1 MIIYNASDIVKRAMS
16 LADIENSDFISFAEK
31 IALLN
36 EAYQTLYQKG
46 LNKDVNAFVR
56 YINTRDKVIQLPRD
70 FYQLKAVTLGRDKDV
85 RVILRRPAN
94 ASFNILSYD
103 MINNTLQ
110 INGETSGGTI
120 CVEYFPVPTTLTFPN
135 VTKSLELQNVL
146 DMHKDIYLE
155 QDDTDVYIK
164 SLSDTDYAKKVEF
177 TTTPSVA
184 IPELL
189 IHMEDDFITFSDSI
203 TQYLFNL
210 NTEQVV
216 ETNLPV
222 VIYEHKTY
230 LYDSTNKKLLIPGL
244 NIVVEDLE
252 IDLHNCTINILS
264 KDKTKYVG
272 QNYNGG
278 LFINGT
284 HQDFNAS
291 KMFYW
296 NDLVYLSNGST
307 LLAVYHF
314 DRDFTEN
321 TLLDEA
327 AISIVDID
335 DNTGYGYLGKRLNKY
350 NLVSFFDDTQLN
362 FPNNTYF
369 VFMSYLLALAFK
381 SKQGSDTSQLAVQLD
396 KAEEAFYDTLARD
409 DWTPTRITNV
419 Y

>member
-1 MIIYNASDIVKRAMS
+1 MITYNASDIVKRAMS

-31 IALLN
+31 ISLLN
-36 EAYQTLYQKG
+36 EAYQTIYQKG

-56 YINTRDKVIQLPRD
+56 YINTRNKVIQLPRD

-94 ASFNILSYD
+94 ASFNTLSYD

-110 INGETSGGTI
+110 INGETSGGTV

-135 VTKSLELQNVL
+135 VTKNLELQNVL

-155 QDDTDVYIK
+155 QDDTDVYIR
-164 SLSDTDYAKKVEF
+164 SLSDTGYAKKVEF
-177 TTTPSVA
+177 AKVPPVA
-184 IPELL
+184 IPRLL
-189 IHMEDDFITFSDSI
+189 IHMEDDFITFSDST
-203 TQYLFNL
+203 TQYLFDL

-222 VIYEHKTY
+222 VIYNHKTY
-230 LYDSTNKKLLIPGL
+230 LYDSTNKKLLIP
-244 NIVVEDLE
+244 NISVAVEDLE

-264 KDKTKYVG
+264 EDKTKYVG
-272 QNYNGG
+272 QNYNSG
-278 LFINGT
+278 LFINGA
-284 HQDFNAS
+284 HQDFSAS

-296 NDLVYLSNGST
+296 NDLVYLSNGSA
-307 LLAVYHF
+307 LLTVYHF
-314 DRDFTEN
+314 GRDFTEN
-321 TLLDEA
+321 KLLDEA
-327 AISIVDID
+327 IVSIVDIN
-335 DNTGYGYLGKRLNKY
+335 DNTGYGYLGKRLNSY

-381 SKQGSDTSQLAVQLD
+381 SKQGSDTSQLAMQLD
-396 KAEEAFYDTLARD
+396 LAEETFYDTLARD
-409 DWTPTRITNV
+409 DWNPTRITNV

>member
-16 LADIENSDFISFAEK
+16 LADIENSDFISFSEK

-56 YINTRDKVIQLPRD
+56 YINTRDKVIQFPRD

-135 VTKSLELQNVL
+135 VTKTLELQNVL

-177 TTTPSVA
+177 TTTPSVD
-184 IPELL
+184 IPNLL

-230 LYDSTNKKLLIPGL
+230 LYDNTNKKLLIPGL

-278 LFINGT
+278 LFINGV

-314 DRDFTEN
+314 DGDYTEN

>member
-1 MIIYNASDIVKRAMS
+1 MITYNASDIVRRAMS
-16 LADIENSDFISFAEK
+16 LADIENSDFITFSDK
-31 IALLN
+31 ISLLN
-36 EAYQTLYQKG
+36 EAYQTLYQKS

-70 FYQLKAVTLGRDKDV
+70 FYQLKSVTLGRDKDV
-85 RVILRRPAN
+85 KVILRRPAN
-94 ASFNILSYD
+94 ASFNTLSYD

-135 VTKSLELQNVL
+135 VTKNLELQNVL

-155 QDDTDVYIK
+155 QDDTGVYIK
-164 SLSDTDYAKKVEF
+164 TLGDTDYVKKVEF
-177 TTTPSVA
+177 VTTPSVD
-184 IPELL
+184 IPKLL
-189 IHMEDDFITFSDSI
+189 IHMEDDFITFSDSV
-203 TQYLFNL
+203 TQYLFDL
-210 NTEQVV
+210 NTEQVT
-216 ETNLPV
+216 ETSLPV
-222 VIYEHKTY
+222 VIYNHKTY

-244 NIVVEDLE
+244 NVAIEDLD
-252 IDLHNCTINILS
+252 IDLHNCTISVLS
-264 KDKTKYVG
+264 EDKTKYVG

-278 LFINGT
+278 LFINGN
-284 HQDFNAS
+284 HQSFSAS

-314 DRDFTEN
+314 DRDYTEN

-327 AISIVDID
+327 VISIVGID
-335 DNTGYGYLGKRLNKY
+335 DNTGYGYLGKRLNNY
-350 NLVSFFDDTQLN
+350 SLVSFLGDTQLN

-369 VFMSYLLALAFK
+369 VFMSYLLAFAFK
-381 SKQGSDTSQLAVQLD
+381 AKQGSDTSQLAVQLE
-396 KAEEAFYDTLARD
+396 KAEETFYDTLARD
-409 DWTPTRITNV
+409 DWNPTRITNV

>member
-1 MIIYNASDIVKRAMS
+1 MIIYSASDIVKRAMS
-16 LADIENSDFISFAEK
+16 LADIENSDFISFSEK

-46 LNKDVNAFVR
+46 LNKDVNAFVK

-135 VTKSLELQNVL
+135 VTKTLELQNVL

-177 TTTPSVA
+177 TTTPSVD
-184 IPELL
+184 IPEML
-189 IHMEDDFITFSDSI
+189 IHAEDDFITFSDSI

-210 NTEQVV
+210 NTEQIV

-230 LYDSTNKKLLIPGL
+230 LYDNVNKKLLIPGL

-252 IDLHNCTINILS
+252 IDLSNCTISILS

-296 NDLVYLSNGST
+296 NDLVYLSNEST

-314 DRDFTEN
+314 DGDYTEN

>member
-1 MIIYNASDIVKRAMS
+1 MITYTASDIVRRAMS
-16 LADIENSDFISFAEK
+16 LADIENSDFITFSDK
-31 IALLN
+31 ISLLN

-56 YINTRDKVIQLPRD
+56 YINTRDKIIQLPRD

-85 RVILRRPAN
+85 KVILRRPAN
-94 ASFNILSYD
+94 ASFNTLSYD

-120 CVEYFPVPTTLTFPN
+120 CVEYFPVPATLTLPN
-135 VTKSLELQNVL
+135 VTKNLELQNVL

-155 QDDTDVYIK
+155 QVDTDVYIK
-164 SLSDTDYAKKVEF
+164 TLDYVKKVELAK
-177 TTTPSVA
+177 TPSVD
-184 IPELL
+184 IPRLL

-203 TQYLFNL
+203 TQYLFDL
-210 NTEQVV
+210 NTEQIT

-222 VIYEHKTY
+222 VIYNHRTY
-230 LYDSTNKKLLIPGL
+230 LYDSTNKKLLIPNL
-244 NIVVEDLE
+244 NVAVEDLD

-264 KDKTKYVG
+264 EDKTKYVG
-272 QNYNGG
+272 QNYNDG
-278 LFINGT
+278 LFINGNP
-284 HQDFNAS
+284 QSFSAS

-296 NDLVYLSNGST
+296 NDLVYLSNGSA
-307 LLAVYHF
+307 LLVVYHF
-314 DRDFTEN
+314 DKDYIEN

-327 AISIVDID
+327 IVSIVDID
-335 DNTGYGYLGKRLNKY
+335 DNTGYGYLGKRLNNY

-369 VFMSYLLALAFK
+369 VFMSYLLAFAFK
-381 SKQGSDTSQLAVQLD
+381 AKQGSDTSQLAIQLER
-396 KAEEAFYDTLARD
+396 AEETFYDTLARD
-409 DWTPTRITNV
+409 DWNPTRITNV

>member
-1 MIIYNASDIVKRAMS
+1 MITYSASDIVRRAMS
-16 LADIENSDFISFAEK
+16 LADIENSDFITFSDK
-31 IALLN
+31 ISLLN
-36 EAYQTLYQKG
+36 EAYQTLYQKS

-94 ASFNILSYD
+94 ASFNTLSYD

-135 VTKSLELQNVL
+135 VTKNLELQNVL

-155 QDDTDVYIK
+155 QNDADVYIK
-164 SLSDTDYAKKVEF
+164 TLSDAYYIRKVEF
-177 TTTPSVA
+177 VTPPSVD
-184 IPELL
+184 IPKLL

-203 TQYLFNL
+203 TQYLFDL
-210 NTEQVV
+210 NTEQVA

-222 VIYEHKTY
+222 VIYNHKTY
-230 LYDSTNKKLLIPGL
+230 LYDSTNKKLLIP
-244 NIVVEDLE
+244 NINVAVEDLD
-252 IDLHNCTINILS
+252 IDLHNCTISILS
-264 KDKTKYVG
+264 EDKTKYVG

-307 LLAVYHF
+307 LMSVYHF

-327 AISIVDID
+327 VISIVGID
-335 DNTGYGYLGKRLNKY
+335 DNTGYGYLGKRLNNY
-350 NLVSFFDDTQLN
+350 SLVSFFDDTRLN

-369 VFMSYLLALAFK
+369 VFMSYLLAFAFK
-381 SKQGSDTSQLAVQLD
+381 SKQGSDTSQLAVQLE
-396 KAEEAFYDTLARD
+396 KAEETFYDTLARD
-409 DWTPTRITNV
+409 DWNPTRITNA

>member
-1 MIIYNASDIVKRAMS
+1 MITYNASDIVRRAMS
-16 LADIENSDFISFAEK
+16 LADIENSDFITFSDK
-31 IALLN
+31 ITLLN
-36 EAYQTLYQKG
+36 EAYQTLYQKS

-56 YINTRDKVIQLPRD
+56 YINTKDKIIQLPRD

-85 RVILRRPAN
+85 KVILRRPAN
-94 ASFNILSYD
+94 ASFNTLSYD

-135 VTKSLELQNVL
+135 VTKNLELQNVL

-155 QDDTDVYIK
+155 QDDAGVYIK
-164 SLSDTDYAKKVEF
+164 TLSDAYYTRKVEF
-177 TTTPSVA
+177 VTPPSA
-184 IPELL
+184 DISKLL

-203 TQYLFNL
+203 TQYLFDL
-210 NTEQVV
+210 NTEQVT
-216 ETNLPV
+216 ETSLPV
-222 VIYEHKTY
+222 VIYNHKTY
-230 LYDSTNKKLLIPGL
+230 LYDSTNKKLLIP
-244 NIVVEDLE
+244 NINVAVEDLD
-252 IDLHNCTINILS
+252 IDLHNCTISILS
-264 KDKTKYVG
+264 EDKTKYVG

-284 HQDFNAS
+284 RQDFNAS

-314 DRDFTEN
+314 DRDCTEN

-327 AISIVDID
+327 VISIVGID
-335 DNTGYGYLGKRLNKY
+335 DNTGYGYLGKRLNNY
-350 NLVSFFDDTQLN
+350 SLVSFFDDTQLN

-369 VFMSYLLALAFK
+369 VFMGYLLAFAFK
-381 SKQGSDTSQLAVQLD
+381 AKQGSDTSQLAVQLE
-396 KAEEAFYDTLARD
+396 KAEETFYDTLARD
-409 DWTPTRITNV
+409 DWNPTRITNV

>member
-1 MIIYNASDIVKRAMS
+1 MITYNASDIVRRAMS
-16 LADIENSDFISFAEK
+16 LADIENSDFITFSDK
-31 IALLN
+31 ITLLN

-56 YINTRDKVIQLPRD
+56 YINTKDKIIKLPRD

-94 ASFNILSYD
+94 ASFNTLSYD

-110 INGETSGGTI
+110 INGDTSGGTI
-120 CVEYFPVPTTLTFPN
+120 CVEYFPVPTTLTLPN
-135 VTKSLELQNVL
+135 VTKNLELQNVL

-155 QDDTDVYIK
+155 QDDTDIYIK
-164 SLSDTDYAKKVEF
+164 TLDYVKKVELAK
-177 TTTPSVA
+177 TPSVA
-184 IPELL
+184 IPRLL

-203 TQYLFNL
+203 TQYLFDL
-210 NTEQVV
+210 NTEQIT

-222 VIYEHKTY
+222 VIYNHRTY
-230 LYDSTNKKLLIPGL
+230 IYDSTNKKLLIPNL
-244 NIVVEDLE
+244 NVAVEDLD

-264 KDKTKYVG
+264 EDKTKYVG
-272 QNYNGG
+272 QNYNDG
-278 LFINGT
+278 LFINGNP
-284 HQDFNAS
+284 QSFSAS

-296 NDLVYLSNGST
+296 NDLVYLTNGSA
-307 LLAVYHF
+307 LLVVYHF
-314 DRDFTEN
+314 DKDYIEN

-327 AISIVDID
+327 IVSIVDID
-335 DNTGYGYLGKRLNKY
+335 DNTGYGYLGKRLNNY

-369 VFMSYLLALAFK
+369 VFMSYLLAFAFK
-381 SKQGSDTSQLAVQLD
+381 SKQGSDTSQLAVQLER
-396 KAEEAFYDTLARD
+396 AEETFYDTLARD
-409 DWTPTRITNV
+409 DWNPTRITNV